1 MSYADL
7 STGSSGS
14 NKTLMLALL
23 ALIIVVASL
32 RWFGGDGEPLP
43 GGGGPA
49 AAARLLVLSGRA
61 SLLRDEA
68 APVPDV
74 SAGGTAD
81 VLLGDRVRTAEGSSA
96 RLTFGSASVVE
107 VDADSEVTLLDVR
120 GGLLSRAPVITLA
133 LLRGGVRAR
142 LEDMPLRTGELLL
155 ETGVLSLAGRGSH
168 LECRMVG
175 VDGVRIAVHTGEAT
189 VSMGEQQVQLGPGQ
203 VLDAALGQ
211 PLAAVTVGT
220 PAGPPTATPSGGVP
234 AFWDESNKTLF
245 PPIVTP
251 TRPGDPASPAATRPP
266 DAGAAGAGE
275 DTYVVQAGDTLYS
288 IARRFGVSW
297 EAVWEA
303 NRAALPSPEL
313 IREGQTLRIP
323 R

>member
-7 STGSSGS
+7 PTGSSGS

-23 ALIIVVASL
+23 ALIITVASL
-32 RWFGGDGEPLP
+32 RWFGGDGEPAP
-43 GGGGPA
+43 GGDGPA
-49 AAARLLVLSGRA
+49 ASAARLLVLSGRA
-61 SLLRDEA
+61 SILRDEG
-68 APVPDV
+68 PGVPDV
-74 SAGGTAD
+74 ASGGTASL
-81 VLLGDRVRTAEGSSA
+81 LLGDRVRTAEGSSA
-96 RLTFGSASVVE
+96 RLTFGSASAVE
-107 VDADSEVTLLDVR
+107 VDGDSEVTLLDVR
-120 GGLLSRAPVITLA
+120 GGLLSRAPVISLA
-133 LLRGGVRAR
+133 LLRGGLRVR
-142 LEDMPLRTGELLL
+142 LEDMPLRTAELLL
-155 ETGVLSLAGRGSH
+155 ETPILSLAGRGSH

-175 VDGVRIAVHTGEAT
+175 ADGVRVAVHTGEAT
-189 VSMGEQQVQLGPGQ
+189 VSMGEQQARLGPGD

-211 PLAAVTVGT
+211 PLAPVSVGP

-251 TRPGDPASPAATRPP
+251 TRPGDPAATRPP
-266 DAGAAGAGE
+266 DAGGATTAGG
-275 DTYVVQAGDTLYS
+275 DVYTVQAGDTLYS

-303 NRAALPSPEL
+303 NRAELPSPEL